1 MTTTQMPS
9 STRLDPRAVDER
21 LPRVLAILVTHRGRE
36 WIRDCLVG
44 LNTQTYPALD
54 VLVVDDASPDHKEE
68 PRLAR
73 IAKRHLRKR
82 RWGYLR
88 TSRPLGF
95 GGAINWALSRV
106 RTDADLLLFIH
117 DDAALAPDAVEQMIR
132 RLLADDQTAIVGPKI
147 VSWDDP
153 SRLEEVG
160 MAIDRF
166 GYPYKGLEEGEIDL
180 GQHDS
185 TTEVF
190 YVTSTCMLVRHDVFR
205 NLRGWDSRMKAFAE
219 DLDLCWR
226 ARIAGHA
233 VRTEPTAK
241 VRHAIAMATAQRP
254 SRFLPTRYYVRRN
267 RLRALI
273 KNVSALR
280 LLALLPLFVLLS
292 ISEMLGFIVLR
303 QPRDVWNLL
312 RALGW
317 NLITFPQTISERA
330 RVQHRRKVPDRKLRA
345 FHVRE
350 TTRLR
355 AYIGNQ
361 AERLEEAWGRRT
373 EYLQERT
380 RQARVVGSR
389 FRGLTGVLAAIVAL
403 VILVGFRDFIWS
415 APVSV
420 GELLPYPERASSLWR
435 AWAAPWH
442 SAGLGEPGQAAPGF
456 ALLGIAPILTLGS
469 AAAAQ
474 KLLVFLLGGVAFLG
488 AYKLV
493 ADLVDR
499 PARMAAGVAYA
510 IGGIGYAA
518 IREGRLGALMFAAAA
533 PFALRYMVRLTGWSR
548 PAGWNRGMTVARLV
562 LAAAVSAAFVPGSL
576 FLYFIAAGVLAGG
589 RFLIGP
595 TGRTFR
601 DLTSCFVSLF
611 IAYLLLL
618 PWSAGWWSE
627 GGAMNVLFA
636 DRSRALFQAAYADH
650 GVLSVVLGQT
660 PDAPP
665 LLGLALPV
673 LGLVAAFVG
682 LGQRR
687 RLAIGLWGLVVVGG
701 VVITLIAKG
710 ILPPFVPSATEAS
723 VIAAL
728 GFAGLVGL
736 AVGAFRLDLPRRGLG
751 WSHALTIAGLAAG
764 LFLATAGAVPPL
776 WGGEWA
782 PGNGLDRLEAE
793 TRGEI
798 GAVLAGEAR
807 TPARTGEVGAEE
819 VGAPFGTYRAL
830 WVGDEWFGRAYG
842 NLPVEDYMITG
853 AQGPVL
859 NDLFTRDAGP
869 ARDAFNAAYA
879 SIEEGLTDRGG
890 ALLGAF
896 NIRLVLVRPD
906 DADIENWLAQR
917 DLGVI
922 RRGADYVLLRND
934 AALRRFAVYEET
946 PSILAALEE
955 RDPASAAGDVSDP
968 AQVGEPLVDSRFR
981 VEDVGGPSVAV
992 LTETRHEDWSA
1003 EADEEGLDR
1012 AEGGWANA
1020 FAITES
1026 DNDVVTV
1033 SNSRSTGELIWRILM
1048 PLVWIAFIGLAFPR
1062 TSARKGGTR
1071 RTQT

>member
-1 MTTTQMPS
+1 MTATRMPS
-9 STRLDPRAVDER
+9 STRVEPRTIDDR
-21 LPRVLAILVTHRGRE
+21 LPRVLAIVVTHRGRE

-44 LNTQTYPALD
+44 LNAQSYPALD
-54 VLVVDDASPDHKEE
+54 ILVVDDASPDHKEE

-132 RLLADDQTAIVGPKI
+132 RILADDNTGIVGPKI
-147 VSWDDP
+147 VNWEDP

-190 YVTSTCMLVRHDVFR
+190 YVTSTCMLIRHDVFR
-205 NLRGWDSRMKAFAE
+205 TLRGWDSRMKAFAE

-226 ARIAGHA
+226 ARVAGYT
-233 VRTEPTAK
+233 VRTEPAARA
-241 VRHAIAMATAQRP
+241 RHAIAMATGQRS

-267 RLRALI
+267 RFRALI
-273 KNVSALR
+273 KNASAIR

-292 ISEMLGFIVLR
+292 LTEMLGFIILR
-303 QPRDVWNLL
+303 QPRDVLNLM

-317 NLITFPQTISERA
+317 NLISFPQTISERA
-330 RVQHRRKVPDRKLRA
+330 RVQHRRKVPDRKLRQ

-361 AERLEEAWGRRT
+361 AERLEVAWGRRT
-373 EYLQERT
+373 EYLQKRT
-380 RQARVVGSR
+380 RQARAVSSR
-389 FRGLTGVLAAIVAL
+389 FRGLTGALAAVVAL

-415 APVSV
+415 PPVSV
-420 GELLPYPERASSLWR
+420 GELLPYPERVGSLWSTWASS
-435 AWAAPWH
+435 WH
-442 SAGLGEPGQAAPGF
+442 GAGLGEPGQAPPGF
-456 ALLGIAPILTLGS
+456 AILGLGPFLSLGS
-469 AAAAQ
+469 TAAAQ
-474 KLLVFLLGGVAFLG
+474 KVLVFLLGGVAFAG

-533 PFALRYMVRLTGWSR
+533 PFALRYIVRLTGWSR
-548 PAGWNRGMTVARLV
+548 PPGWNRGMTVARLV
-562 LAAAVSAAFVPGSL
+562 LAATVSAAFVPGSL
-576 FLYFIAAGVLAGG
+576 LLYLIAAGVLAGG
-589 RFLIGP
+589 RAMIGP
-595 TGRTFR
+595 SGRTLR
-601 DLTSCFVSLF
+601 DLTSCVVSF
-611 IAYLLLL
+611 IAAYLLLL
-618 PWSAGWWSE
+618 PWSAGWWSD
-627 GGAMNVLFA
+627 GGAMNVLFS
-636 DRSRALFQAAYADH
+636 DESRALFQGSYSGH
-650 GVLSVVLGQT
+650 GLLSVVLGQT

-673 LGLVAAFVG
+673 LGLVAALTG
-682 LGQRR
+682 LGQRQ
-687 RLAIGLWGLVVVGG
+687 RLAVGLWGLVVAGG
-701 VVITLIAKG
+701 LVITLIAKG
-710 ILPPFVPSATEAS
+710 VLPPFVPSATEAS

-751 WSHALTIAGLAAG
+751 WSHGVTIAGLAAG

-776 WGGEWA
+776 WGGEWS
-782 PGNGLDRLEAE
+782 PGKGLDRLDPE
-793 TRGEI
+793 TRGEV
-798 GAVLAGEAR
+798 GAVL
-807 TPARTGEVGAEE
+807 TGESQT
-819 VGAPFGTYRAL
+819 FGGFRAL

-842 NLPVEDYMITG
+842 NLPVEDYLLTG

-859 NDLFTRDAGP
+859 NDLFARRSGDERD
-869 ARDAFNAAYA
+869 DFNAAFE
-879 SIEEGLTDRGG
+879 SIEEGLTDRGA

-896 NIRLVLVRPD
+896 NVRLVVVQPD
-906 DADIENWLAQR
+906 DPNLDDWLAQR
-917 DLGVI
+917 NLGVI
-922 RRGADYVLLRND
+922 RRGEDYVLMRND
-934 AALRRFAVYEET
+934 AALNRFAVYEES
-946 PSILAALEE
+946 PPVLAALEE
-955 RDPASAAGDVSDP
+955 GDLALAAGRTP
-968 AQVGEPLVDSRFR
+968 EPQQVGENLAGHRHR
-981 VEDVGGPSVAV
+981 VESVTGPSVAL
-992 LTETRHEDWSA
+992 LTESHDVRWVGN
-1003 EADEEGLDR
+1003 ADEVSLEQSEAR
-1012 AEGGWANA
+1012 GWANA
-1020 FAITES
+1020 FEISGSTSSA
-1026 DNDVVTV
+1026 VTV
-1033 SNSRSTGELIWRILM
+1033 DHPRSTGELMWRILM
-1048 PLVWIAFIGLAFPR
+1048 PLLWIALMGLAFPR
-1062 TSARKGGTR
+1062 AAGRSASSRRGT
-1071 RTQT
+1071 T

>member
-1 MTTTQMPS
+1 MTQSAMSS
-9 STRLDPRAVDER
+9 STRVEPQVTDER
-21 LPRVLAILVTHRGRE
+21 LPRVLAIVVTHRGRE

-54 VLVVDDASPDHKEE
+54 VLVVDDASPDHKEQ
-68 PRLAR
+68 PRIAR
-73 IAKRHLRKR
+73 IAKRHLKRR

-106 RTDADLLLFIH
+106 KADADLLLFIH

-132 RLLADDQTAIVGPKI
+132 RILVDDRTAIVGPK
-147 VSWDDP
+147 VVDWRDS

-190 YVTSTCMLVRHDVFR
+190 YVTSTCMLIRHDVFR

-226 ARIAGHA
+226 ARIAGYT
-233 VRTEPTAK
+233 VRTEPAAK
-241 VRHAIAMATAQRP
+241 ARHAIAMATGQRP

-267 RLRALI
+267 RFRALI
-273 KNVSALR
+273 KNVSAIR

-292 ISEMLGFIVLR
+292 ITEMLGFIILR
-303 QPRDVWNLL
+303 QPRDVLNLM

-330 RVQHRRKVPDRKLRA
+330 RVQHRRKVPDRKLRS

-361 AERLEEAWGRRT
+361 AERLEEGWGRRT
-373 EYLQERT
+373 EYVQLRT
-380 RQARVVGSR
+380 RQARAVSSR
-389 FRGLTGVLAAIVAL
+389 FKGLTGILAAVVAL
-403 VILVGFRDFIWS
+403 VILIGFRSFIWS

-420 GELLPYPERASSLWR
+420 GELLPYPDDATSMWG
-435 AWAAPWH
+435 AWASPWNE
-442 SAGLGEPGQAAPGF
+442 AGLGTAGEAPPGF
-456 ALLGIAPILTLGS
+456 ALLGLIPIFTLG
-469 AAAAQ
+469 ATAAAQ
-474 KLLVFLLGGVAFLG
+474 KFLVFFLGGVAFMG

-518 IREGRLGALMFAAAA
+518 IREGRLGALVFAAAA
-533 PFALRYMVRLTGWSR
+533 PFALRYIIQLTGWSR
-548 PAGWNRGMTVARLV
+548 PPGWNRGMTVARLV
-562 LAAAVSAAFVPGSL
+562 LTAATSAAFVPGSL
-576 FLYFIAAGVLAGG
+576 FLYLIAALVLTGG
-589 RFLIGP
+589 RHLIGA
-595 TGRTFR
+595 TGRPLR
-601 DLTSCFVSLF
+601 DLTSCFVALF
-611 IAYLLLL
+611 VAFLLLL
-618 PWSAGWWSE
+618 PWSAGWWSD
-627 GGAMNVLFA
+627 GGAINVLFS
-636 DRSRALFQAAYADH
+636 DESRSIFQSTYADH

-687 RLAIGLWGLVVVGG
+687 RLSLGLWALVVVGG
-701 VVITLIAKG
+701 FVITLIAKG
-710 ILPPFVPSATEAS
+710 VLPPFVPSATEAS

-764 LFLATAGAVPPL
+764 LFLAAAGAVPPL

-782 PGNGLDRLEAE
+782 PGKGVERLDPD
-793 TRGEI
+793 TRREL
-798 GAVLAGEAR
+798 GAALTGEAQTFGDYR
-807 TPARTGEVGAEE
+807 T
-819 VGAPFGTYRAL
+819 L
-830 WVGDEWFGRAYG
+830 WVGNGWFGRGYG
-842 NLPVEDYMITG
+842 GLPVESYLLTG
-853 AQGPVL
+853 PQGPVL
-859 NDLFTRDAGP
+859 SDLYARRSGDA
-869 ARDAFNAAYA
+869 RQAFNTAFQ
-879 SIEEGLTDRGG
+879 SVQEGTTDRGG

-896 NIRLVLVRPD
+896 NVRLVVVDPD
-906 DADIENWLAQR
+906 DEDLQNWLSQR
-917 DLGVI
+917 DLGVF
-922 RRGADYVLLRND
+922 REGPDYVLLRNN
-934 AALRRFAVYEET
+934 AALPRFAAFEES
-946 PSILAALEE
+946 PSVLTALEE
-955 RDPASAAGDVSDP
+955 RDPALAAGVPPEP
-968 AQVGEPLVDSRFR
+968 AEAGRMAASNRYEIEDAPGPSIAYLAEQNDAEWEASAGGEPLPRSD
-981 VEDVGGPSVAV
+981 A
-992 LTETRHEDWSA
+992 
-1003 EADEEGLDR
+1003 
-1012 AEGGWANA
+1012 GWANA
-1020 FAITES
+1020 FEVEDTEAG
-1026 DNDVVTV
+1026 TV
-1033 SNSRSTGELIWRILM
+1033 SAAYPRSLGDLVWRILM
-1048 PLVWIAFIGLAFPR
+1048 PLLWIAMVGLAFPR
-1062 TSARKGGTR
+1062 SPRRARTDRRATS
-1071 RTQT
+1071 